1 MQASRMVLQAVGRMC
16 RTFVKSPN
24 IYLFV
29 ESELLE
35 KLYVGEINKRI
46 LSPEMKAIVSMQRDN
61 WKGLSSGRKPYA

>member
-1 MQASRMVLQAVGRMC
+1 MVLQAVGRMC

-46 LSPEMKAIVSMQRDN
+46 LSPEMKAIVSMRETIGKKYQ
-61 WKGLSSGRKPYA
+61 

>member
-46 LSPEMKAIVSMQRDN
+46 LSPEMKAIVSMRETIGKKYQ
-61 WKGLSSGRKPYA
+61 